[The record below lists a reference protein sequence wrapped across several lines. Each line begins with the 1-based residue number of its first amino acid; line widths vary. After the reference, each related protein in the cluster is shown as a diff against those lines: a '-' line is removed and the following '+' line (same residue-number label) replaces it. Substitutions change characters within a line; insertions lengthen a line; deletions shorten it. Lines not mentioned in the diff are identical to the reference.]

1 MPVEFVVAAPRI
13 FLVVLGAVLLVVL
26 SAMILK
32 RGNIK
37 KKLTA
42 LVIVLVV
49 LGGVALMFYSPTI
62 VLVGEQG
69 LTMKRFLART
79 VPWAEVTEAKRIG
92 DLAASEYRPTRRV
105 VGVSLGSYR
114 VGTFRLKDGGRAQAV
129 MEQTREAL
137 LIVTPKERYLFA
149 LADND
154 RLVDAVGRIVEV
166 SDR

>member
-1 MPVEFVVAAPRI
+1 MPVEFVVVAPRV
-13 FLVVLGAVLLVVL
+13 FLIVLGVVLLVVL

-32 RGNIK
+32 RGNTRRKI
-37 KKLTA
+37 TA

-49 LGGVALMFYSPTI
+49 LGGVALMFYRPT
-62 VLVGEQG
+62 VVSVGERG
-69 LTMKRFLART
+69 LTVKRFLART
-79 VPWAEVTEAKRIG
+79 VLWTEVTEATRIG
-92 DLAASEYRPTRRV
+92 DLAASEYRPIRRV

-137 LIVTPKERYLFA
+137 LIATPKERYLFA

-154 RLVDAVGRIVEV
+154 ELVEAVGRIVEV

>member
-1 MPVEFVVAAPRI
+1 MPVEFVVVAPRI
-13 FLVVLGAVLLVVL
+13 FLIFLGVVLLVVL
-26 SAMILK
+26 LAMILK
-32 RGNIK
+32 RGNTRRKI
-37 KKLTA
+37 TA

-49 LGGVALMFYSPTI
+49 LGGVALMFYRPT
-62 VLVGEQG
+62 VVSVGERG
-69 LTMKRFLART
+69 LTVKRFLART
-79 VPWAEVTEAKRIG
+79 VLWTEVTEATRIG
-92 DLAASEYRPTRRV
+92 DLSASEYRPTRRV

-137 LIVTPKERYLFA
+137 LIATPKERYLFA

-154 RLVDAVGRIVEV
+154 ELVEAVGRIVEV